1 MSNGTRQFR
10 AHRRA
15 GAVTFRTPAD
25 AGSAGA
31 GRPCNRQGLSGHRP
45 QHQEGRPST
54 SPAPARPA
62 APHLDAKNTPR
73 SLSGCFR
80 SGNSGSSGN
89 GSPHECVIVRKRSTP
104 SGTATGTTARA
115 AGTAAPGGRPST
127 SPAGSART
135 STRRTPREAFPG
147 AFAAGTAGAAGTAVR
162 MSASSFASVQPPR
175 EQPREQPPGQREQ
188 QCQEAG
194 PRPARPA
201 APAPRRE
208 EHHAKPF
215 RVLWQREQREHG
227 NGSPHECVIVRK
239 RSTPSG
245 TATGTTAKAAGTAAP
260 GGRPST
266 LTSSAPARP
275 AGPVAP
281 PQPGRRTQRT
291 ARHDRRPCGPLLAL
305 GAGLPS
311 IPGQKQESRHGAGSG
326 GGKGPPP
333 RGSRQQRRPDRVA
346 LRQATAREAPVARQA
361 ARLMD
366 KVPGI
371 PQRRSHGNRVPALA
385 DD

>member
-104 SGTATGTTARA
+104 SGTATGTTA
-115 AGTAAPGGRPST
+115 
-127 SPAGSART
+127 
-135 STRRTPREAFPG
+135 
-147 AFAAGTAGAAGTAVR
+147 
-162 MSASSFASVQPPR
+162 
-175 EQPREQPPGQREQ
+175 
-188 QCQEAG
+188 
-194 PRPARPA
+194 
-201 APAPRRE
+201 
-208 EHHAKPF
+208 
-215 RVLWQREQREHG
+215 
-227 NGSPHECVIVRK
+227 
-239 RSTPSG
+239 
-245 TATGTTAKAAGTAAP
+245 KAAGTAAP

-326 GGKGPPP
+326 GGKGPQP
-333 RGSRQQRRPDRVA
+333 RESGQQRRPDRVA
-346 LRQATAREAPVARQA
+346 PRHATAREAPVARQA